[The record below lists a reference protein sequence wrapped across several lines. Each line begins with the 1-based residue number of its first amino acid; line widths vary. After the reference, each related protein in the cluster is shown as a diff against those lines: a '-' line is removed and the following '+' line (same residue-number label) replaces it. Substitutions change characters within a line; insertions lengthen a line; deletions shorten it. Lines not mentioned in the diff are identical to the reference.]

1 MEDGNR
7 TIFNQKEQIV
17 TTSDA
22 IDLIREELVST
33 FFIFLIVKIAKT
45 NFLDPTRT
53 PAEKA

>member
-33 FFIFLIVKIAKT
+33 LFIFLIVKIAKI

-53 PAEKA
+53 LAEKA

>member
-22 IDLIREELVST
+22 IDLIREELVSAV
-33 FFIFLIVKIAKT
+33 FIFLIVQIAKII
-45 NFLDPTRT
+45 FLDPTRT
-53 PAEKA
+53 LAEKA